1 VVPEPVKVPD
11 QAHQAQVRR
20 VGPGCSIASD
30 NAFAVALLTLWHRV
44 TEAGGLVGF
53 APSIDRSALGA
64 AVSVILDD
72 LKSGRAFAF
81 AVTRNRDVIGFAML
95 RPGTGT
101 GSHTGQ
107 VELVMVEPGS
117 WRTGLGTLL
126 VRAVVDLAA
135 ATGLE
140 RLRSGVRADPGVQ
153 RFAALLG
160 FSETGQLPGWI
171 RVAPGPD
178 HDEILMTRHI

>member
-1 VVPEPVKVPD
+1 MVPESVTVPD

-44 TEAGGLVGF
+44 TEAGGLLGF
-53 APSIDRSALGA
+53 APSVDRSALGA
-64 AVSVILDD
+64 AVSVVLDD

-107 VELVMVEPGS
+107 VELVMVDPGS
-117 WRTGLGTLL
+117 RRSGLGTRL
-126 VRAVVDLAA
+126 VRAIVDLASA
-135 ATGLE
+135 AGLD
-140 RLRSGVRADPGVQ
+140 RLRSGVRADPGLE

-160 FSETGQLPGWI
+160 FSETGRLTGWI
-171 RVAPGPD
+171 RVTPGPD
-178 HDEILMTRHI
+178 HDEIVMTRPV